1 MFEKLSEIGE
11 AFKNFGKDKE
21 TEIVDMSN
29 IDMEPCPKCKKTKGY
44 EWHWSSSISKG
55 DGYSECKSCKE
66 KFR

>member
-1 MFEKLSEIGE
+1 
-11 AFKNFGKDKE
+11 
-21 TEIVDMSN
+21 MSN